1 LADVSADHLLQLAF
15 QYEVILTY
23 VLTRK
28 GGDQVGEA
36 IDSRVRTEIE
46 QLGEAALRVESFNS
60 GVEMPRM
67 IETMEEVESC
77 TTATPL
83 SERVRGVIATNIISH
98 GVDIDRFNIMVFA
111 GLPRQFAEYIQASA
125 RVGRQ
130 LPGISVLVVT
140 PQAERDRSVLDRF
153 DKFHEYVDR
162 LVEPVPIN
170 RWSEPALELTLRGI
184 IAAYL
189 MGVAAADIGR
199 ELYLVKH
206 VRDLFGQPGFD
217 VLSEAS
223 LVQWVTDAVTGSANE
238 APAGFAQT
246 TSRLAARLY
255 GTVTG
260 ASADKDGEPLNTHLE
275 AMRSL
280 RDIDDPASILL
291 SGLEA
296 TKLKVLGM

>member
-1 LADVSADHLLQLAF
+1 M
-15 QYEVILTY
+15 LTY

-46 QLGEAALRVESFNS
+46 QLGEAALRVEAFNCS
-60 GVEMPRM
+60 VDMPRM
-67 IETMEEVESC
+67 IETMEEIESC

-83 SERVRGVIATNIISH
+83 NERIRGVIATNIISH
-98 GVDIDRFNIMVFA
+98 GVDIDRFNVMVFA

-130 LPGISVLVVT
+130 LPGIAILVVT

-153 DKFHEYVDR
+153 DKFHQYVDR

-170 RWSEPALELTLRGI
+170 RWSEPALSLTLRGI
-184 IAAYL
+184 VAAYI
-189 MGVAAADIGR
+189 MGVAPARIGR
-199 ELYLVKH
+199 ELYMVRHVKE
-206 VRDLFGQPGFD
+206 LFGHPGFD

-223 LVQWVTDAVTGSANE
+223 LIQWVADAVGTTAE
-238 APAGFAQT
+238 DAPAGFAEAAR
-246 TSRLAARLY
+246 RLAARLY
-255 GTVTG
+255 GSVTG
-260 ASADKDGEPLNTHLE
+260 ASSDYDNTPLNSHLE

-280 RDIDDPASILL
+280 RDIDDPAYIRLPGQDAADL
-291 SGLEA
+291 RMM
-296 TKLKVLGM
+296 GM